1 MYRVLTIHLNSYVLL
16 NLFYTTVILQLKLLL
31 TEATVSILNQKQR
44 KKIGTAQWLLRIL
57 DVDKRVPEIC
67 EEQES

>member
-16 NLFYTTVILQLKLLL
+16 NLFYTTLILQLKLLL